1 VGGLGQIEVAR
12 AHIPATPTAPS
23 AASFGTPIT
32 VWPEERFCPAGT
44 PSSERTQCGADN
56 QGAYPAVAP
65 GGDIY
70 VAWERNVDSNLG
82 VSGDPYVYEHA
93 ARVPAG
99 SNAVAI
105 GGPAHPVVVSAGQPH
120 GSLDH
125 LGVKSLDGSV
135 IAGYSRGIG
144 NDFPRL
150 AFDKAGQAVAFVWND
165 ASNGD

>member
-1 VGGLGQIEVAR
+1 MLFR
-12 AHIPATPTAPS
+12 S
-23 AASFGTPIT
+23 
-32 VWPEERFCPAGT
+32 
-44 PSSERTQCGADN
+44 
-56 QGAYPAVAP
+56 
-65 GGDIY
+65 
-70 VAWERNVDSNLG
+70 
-82 VSGDPYVYEHA
+82 
-93 ARVPAG
+93 
-99 SNAVAI
+99 
-105 GGPAHPVVVSAGQPH
+105 VVSAGQPH